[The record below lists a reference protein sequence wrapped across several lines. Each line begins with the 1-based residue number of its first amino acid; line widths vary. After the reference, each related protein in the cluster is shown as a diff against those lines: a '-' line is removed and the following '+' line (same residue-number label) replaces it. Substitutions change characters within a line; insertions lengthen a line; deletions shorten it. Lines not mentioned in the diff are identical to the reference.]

1 METESI
7 IQANSSKFGAG
18 VDFSALPEDCIAGI
32 LARTSIRDA
41 CRMSTVSPEFL
52 SAAESDALWETFL
65 PADYR
70 EIIGRSSE
78 SSARQD
84 FSSKKELFFRLC
96 NSPLLIDGGKK
107 VNTRSNIFLPFFSFV
122 LQNNRNFLNFL
133 FAFIHIIRVINPF
146 FFFFVSNENLDW
158 WVRTS
163 KNMVLVNETYFISN
177 PIINHTH
184 NLPSTSYDDK
194 ISTKIWVLL
203 DHERF

>member
-65 PADYR
+65 PADYQ

-78 SSARQD
+78 SSARLD

-96 NSPLLIDGGKK
+96 NSPLLIDGDKK
-107 VNTRSNIFLPFFSFV
+107 VNTRSNIFLLFF
-122 LQNNRNFLNFL
+122 RL
-133 FAFIHIIRVINPF
+133 FCKIIEIFWISSLHLFILLEWLILF
-146 FFFFVSNENLDW
+146 FFL
-158 WVRTS
+158 
-163 KNMVLVNETYFISN
+163 
-177 PIINHTH
+177 
-184 NLPSTSYDDK
+184 
-194 ISTKIWVLL
+194 
-203 DHERF
+203 